1 MASKT
6 TSWSWQEEL
15 QVAHTYFSLSRL
27 NDEENSRQGDILFS
41 GLVGRHNLDLV
52 VYYCV
57 VANACAPSYD
67 RAGSSSPEGLVMK
80 RLNMKYD
87 KYKTM
92 YARRAGVHL
101 LHHISFSYWRRRV
114 STTLQKMNA
123 CILYLATCMQ
133 NCS

>member
-15 QVAHTYFSLSRL
+15 QVSHTYFSLSRL

-67 RAGSSSPEGLVMK
+67 RAGSSSTECLVMK

-101 LHHISFSYWRRRV
+101 LVLHNISFSYWRRRV
-114 STTLQKMNA
+114 STRLSRK
-123 CILYLATCMQ
+123 
-133 NCS
+133 